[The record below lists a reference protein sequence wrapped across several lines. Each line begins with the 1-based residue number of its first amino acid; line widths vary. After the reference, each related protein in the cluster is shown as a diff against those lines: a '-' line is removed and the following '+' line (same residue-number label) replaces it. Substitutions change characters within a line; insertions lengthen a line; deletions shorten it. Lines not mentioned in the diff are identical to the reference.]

1 MEQLGMLSE
10 IVLSFTGDK
19 DFETQLE
26 RVLILVG
33 RYFSVSR
40 LQVFL
45 SHNATGE
52 DSALF
57 EWRSP
62 EAACSLV
69 IEAEALF
76 EQLQPVLN
84 QGALSEADVINLFG
98 SEGVFSLPGD
108 KMSLRIQPIRIQQQ
122 VQGMIV
128 LENGWRKGGWTDVEK
143 RLLQLL
149 AEMVANACEKKLY
162 QAEILASRDNLQSF
176 FNSVDDLFYIC
187 RLNGEILL
195 TNEAVV
201 RKTGYSAEELGQM
214 SLMELH
220 PADKREEAL
229 ENLQLMLTGE
239 IAYCPLEIEDRAGRR
254 FPVEN
259 RIWVGLWDKQPCIFG
274 MSKDL
279 RKEQEALQWFTK
291 VFEHNPLPMAISR
304 EQTILRVNAAYL
316 AKLGYVR
323 EELIGRTCLEA
334 GLLID
339 PEKFMQIMEIFKR
352 DRRLKNI
359 EINVRCKSGRIINGL
374 LSGEIIENQGEVF
387 FLTTMVDV
395 TEIAHLT
402 QALTKEK
409 QRLENIIYGT
419 GAGAWEWNMKTG
431 RILFNGCWESL
442 TGYSIEE
449 LEYDGISGY
458 RRRMQPEDLV
468 LAEALLRAH
477 CENAGGDY
485 KCEYRFKH
493 KAGHWIWVLASGRV
507 LDWGADGVPLKMYG
521 TVVDITKLKQAEA
534 AVRELS
540 VRDPLTNIYNRRYV
554 FEHLRVILAELRR
567 EERVVSVSLLDLDW
581 FKRVNDCYG
590 HLAGDF
596 ILKNFSEI
604 IKQNLRPYDV
614 FGRYGGEEFIIVSMN
629 STKED
634 SQAMVQRILGRMR
647 TEIFLY
653 DRREIRCTFSAGIVD
668 TAEIPENDFSV
679 EGLLRRADERLYRA
693 KNKGRNTIET
703 DDGGEP
709 LA

>member
-1 MEQLGMLSE
+1 MEQMEMLSE

-26 RVLILVG
+26 RVLVLAG
-33 RYFSVSR
+33 RYFAVSR

-45 SHNATGE
+45 NNNATGD
-52 DSALF
+52 DSAVF
-57 EWRSP
+57 EWKSP
-62 EAACSLV
+62 DMAWRLRVEAK
-69 IEAEALF
+69 ELF
-76 EQLQPVLN
+76 EQLQQLLKR
-84 QGALSEADVINLFG
+84 GAVSEAALDQ
-98 SEGVFSLPGD
+98 LPGAAEVFLLPED
-108 KMSLRIQPIRIQQQ
+108 KASVLIYPIFVHQQ
-122 VQGMIV
+122 VQGMIM
-128 LENGWRKGGWTDVEK
+128 LEDGWRKRSWTDFEQN
-143 RLLQLL
+143 LLQLL
-149 AEMVANACEKKLY
+149 AAIIANACEKKLY

-195 TNEAVV
+195 TNEAVL
-201 RKTGYSAEELGQM
+201 RKTGYSAAELEKM
-214 SLMELH
+214 NLIELH
-220 PADKREEAL
+220 PADKREQAL

-239 IAYCPLEIEDRAGRR
+239 IAYCPLEIEDRGGRR

-259 RIWVGLWDKQPCIFG
+259 RIWVGLWDNQPCIFG
-274 MSKDL
+274 VSKDL
-279 RKEQEALQWFTK
+279 RKEQEALQWFTR

-304 EQTILRVNAAYL
+304 EQIILRVNAAYL

-323 EELIGRTCLEA
+323 EELIGRSCLEA
-334 GLLID
+334 GLLAD
-339 PEKFMQIMEIFKR
+339 PEEFLQIMATFKR
-352 DRRLKNI
+352 DRRLKNV

-419 GAGAWEWNMKTG
+419 GAGAWEWNMKTR

-449 LEYDGISGY
+449 LEGDGIDGY
-458 RRRMQPEDLV
+458 RRRIQPEDLV
-468 LAEALLRAH
+468 LAEALLQAH

-507 LDWGADGVPLKMYG
+507 LDWGSDGAPLKMYG

-581 FKRVNDCYG
+581 FKQVNDCYG

-703 DDGGEP
+703 DDGDEP
-709 LA
+709 FA